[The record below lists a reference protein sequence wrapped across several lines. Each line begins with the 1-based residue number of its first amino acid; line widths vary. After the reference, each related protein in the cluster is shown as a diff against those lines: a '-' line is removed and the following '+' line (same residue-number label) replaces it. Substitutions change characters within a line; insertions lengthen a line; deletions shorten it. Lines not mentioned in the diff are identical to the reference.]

1 MPDRQRKAVSRSRSG
16 NSRCL
21 AASWLRAGG
30 DRAQPPRLRGR
41 CPVGLCWHSRHGF
54 AALRDSHPERG
65 RILMPM
71 FFYEA
76 PSFTLRGLF
85 HPEFDVLD
93 RLPFYTPALIGL
105 AVALAAGLVLAR
117 ARNRGLSPGISGGN
131 MSREEALSHL
141 RRVKAELKGRQGE
154 TAVAAVLARAGF
166 PALHD
171 VIVRDARG
179 LTQVDHL
186 VRLAD
191 GIAVLEAKAH
201 GGTVTGHVWA
211 RRWVQEFRGGRVRT
225 AFPNPVRQNH
235 RHVLAVRCGAW
246 RGGCRCAGAWAGG
259 VVGWG
264 TVLRRTGGRG
274 GWTGRIAG
282 VLGGR

>member
-1 MPDRQRKAVSRSRSG
+1 
-16 NSRCL
+16 
-21 AASWLRAGG
+21 
-30 DRAQPPRLRGR
+30 
-41 CPVGLCWHSRHGF
+41 
-54 AALRDSHPERG
+54 
-65 RILMPM
+65 MPM

-85 HPEFDVLD
+85 RPEFDVLD

-154 TAVAAVLARAGF
+154 AAVAAVLVRAGF

-191 GIAVLEAKAH
+191 GIAVLETKAH
-201 GGTVTGHVWA
+201 GGTVTGDVWA

-225 AFPNPVRQNH
+225 AFQNPVRQNY
-235 RHVLAVRCGAW
+235 RHVLAVRGVAGVGVPVHGLVVSSGAARFCGELEGAVVGVEGLPARLRAGPAAACDVRRLDAAW
-246 RGGCRCAGAWAGG
+246 RALTVAAAQGEALRAAHLRQVRQRAGAG
-259 VVGWG
+259 
-264 TVLRRTGGRG
+264 
-274 GWTGRIAG
+274 
-282 VLGGR
+282 